1 MVEVEFPALGDAL
14 TRSTLPHQHPG
25 RDTALAIKIFHQ
37 EALGALAPGP
47 GRKIFFG
54 GYKSSRGQD
63 FPSLGCR
70 EIRQEASKPPA
81 RRVDDR
87 SAVASQHLV
96 VGISAQKLHSVAQF
110 MGAMTKG
117 REYQVSFLA
126 MISPPAQWA
135 EHFGHEHRSPV
146 IKMGTEL
153 IGKE

>member
-1 MVEVEFPALGDAL
+1 MEPW
-14 TRSTLPHQHPG
+14 R
-25 RDTALAIKIFHQ
+25 LAQ
-37 EALGALAPGP
+37 AE
-47 GRKIFFG
+47 
-54 GYKSSRGQD
+54 KSSSEVTNPREGKI
-63 FPSLGCR
+63 SHRWVCR
-70 EIRQEASKPPA
+70 EIRQQAAKPPA